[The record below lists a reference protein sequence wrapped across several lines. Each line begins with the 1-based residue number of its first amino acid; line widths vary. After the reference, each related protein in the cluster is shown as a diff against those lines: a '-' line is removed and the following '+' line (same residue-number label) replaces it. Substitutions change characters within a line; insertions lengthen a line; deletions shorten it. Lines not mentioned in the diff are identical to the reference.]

1 MLTTRLRTVY
11 APALI
16 LVTCALLTACGNGS
30 PQNRQ
35 MPPAEVGVQ
44 VATPRSVPLVR
55 KLVGRLSAYR
65 SADVRARVSGVLL
78 KRTYKE
84 GSEVTKGQV
93 LFQIDPAPLKATLDS
108 ARASLAQAQADY
120 TNKRVAARRARNL
133 APKGFV
139 SQSDLDNAEAA
150 ERTAAAAV
158 QQAQAQVESAR
169 INLGY
174 ATVRSPID
182 GRAGQQ
188 QVTEGALVGQG
199 SATLLTTVDQIDPL
213 YVNFSMAY
221 DELDRLRREQAEG
234 SATLLGANQARID
247 LDLPDGSA
255 YGKTGTLDF
264 SGTTVDPDTGAV
276 NLRGVIPNPDN
287 TLLPGM
293 YVHLKVDF
301 GALDKAFLV
310 PESALLRDATG
321 PYVLLLGKGD
331 KVVLRRVKTSGIYQE
346 NWIITHGLHKGDR
359 IIVSGLARARPGQP
373 ARIESAPDKQA
384 TGNNKPS
391 GASPHAAGS
400 H

>member
-1 MLTTRLRTVY
+1 MQATRLRTVY
-11 APALI
+11 ASSLL
-16 LVTCALLTACGNGS
+16 LVAFFLLTACGKGN

-55 KLVGRLSAYR
+55 QLVGRLSAYR

-78 KRTYKE
+78 SRDYKE
-84 GSEVTKGQV
+84 GSLVKKGQV
-93 LFQIDPAPLKATLDS
+93 LFRIDPAPLKAVLDS
-108 ARASLAQAQADY
+108 AKATLAQARADY
-120 TNKRVAARRARNL
+120 TNKHIAARRARNL

-158 QQAQAQVESAR
+158 QQAQAQVESAK

-213 YVNFSMAY
+213 YVNFTMAY
-221 DELDRLRREQAEG
+221 DELDRLRREQVQG
-234 SATLLGANQARID
+234 SATLLGPNQARID
-247 LDLPDGSA
+247 LSLPDGST
-255 YGKTGTLDF
+255 YDKRGTLDF

-276 NLRGVIPNPDN
+276 NLRGRIPNPEN
-287 TLLPGM
+287 VLLPGM

-310 PESALLRDATG
+310 PESALMRDATG
-321 PYVLLLGKGD
+321 PYLLLLGKGD
-331 KVVLRRVKTSGIYQE
+331 KVEMRRVGTSGVYQE
-346 NWIITHGLHKGDR
+346 NWIVTQGLHKGDR

-373 ARIESAPDKQA
+373 ARIASAP
-384 TGNNKPS
+384 NKPAAAKPA
-391 GASPHAAGS
+391 GAASRAAGS

>member
-1 MLTTRLRTVY
+1 
-11 APALI
+11 
-16 LVTCALLTACGNGS
+16 
-30 PQNRQ
+30 
-35 MPPAEVGVQ
+35 
-44 VATPRSVPLVR
+44 VPLVR

-78 KRTYKE
+78 KREYEE
-84 GSEVTKGQV
+84 GSEVKKGQV
-93 LFQIDPAPLKATLDS
+93 LFQIDPAPLKAALDS

-120 TNKRVAARRARNL
+120 TNKRIAARRARNL

-139 SQSDLDNAEAA
+139 SQSDLDDAQAA

-158 QQAQAQVESAR
+158 QQARAKVESAK

-182 GRAGQQ
+182 GRAGKQ

-213 YVNFSMAY
+213 YVNFTMAF

-234 SATLLGANQARID
+234 SATLLGANQAKIS
-247 LDLPDGSA
+247 LSMSGGKP
-255 YGKTGTLDF
+255 YGKPGKLDF
-264 SGTTVDPDTGAV
+264 SGTTVNPDTGAV
-276 NLRGVIPNPDN
+276 DLRGVIPNPKA

-301 GALDKAFLV
+301 GSLDKAFLV
-310 PESALLRDATG
+310 PESALLRDAKG

-331 KVVLRRVKTSGIYQE
+331 KVELHRVRTSGVYQE
-346 NWIITHGLHKGDR
+346 NWIVTDGLSKGDR

-373 ARIESAPDKQA
+373 ARIASAPKKA
-384 TGNNKPS
+384 AGKPT
-391 GASPHAAGS
+391 AGS